1 MKIKRAVWKRQS
13 KKSEVLY
20 TYLFLLLLY
29 LVKIRAVS
37 TMYQDLLRALRS
49 QRNNY
54 THLYFQGFI
63 IILGKQRTSW

>member
-1 MKIKRAVWKRQS
+1 MKIKQAVWERQS
-13 KKSEVLY
+13 KKSEVLD
-20 TYLFLLLLY
+20 TFFFLLLLY

-37 TMYQDLLRALRS
+37 TMYQDLLWALRS

-63 IILGKQRTSW
+63 II